1 MHFVNSLYPAA
12 AQMQAFFGAT
22 EDGSFVMVNLL
33 KFKLRAVYPHG
44 SDSHLTGAEAYARYG
59 AELAPILANHGARVI
74 YSGAVT
80 GLMIGECDPLWDA
93 VALVEYPS
101 LASFRAMVE
110 SAEYEK
116 VAVHRT
122 AGLEGQLNIQTK
134 APVTNRRVG

>member
-1 MHFVNSLYPAA
+1 MHFVNSPYLA
-12 AQMQAFFGAT
+12 MGRCRLFRR
-22 EDGSFVMVNLL
+22 DGSSR
-33 KFKLRAVYPHG
+33 KRSIRAHG
-44 SDSHLTGAEAYARYG
+44 P
-59 AELAPILANHGARVI
+59 ELAPIFAGHGARVI
-74 YSGAVT
+74 CSGAVN

-93 VALVEYPS
+93 VS
-101 LASFRAMVE
+101 LVE